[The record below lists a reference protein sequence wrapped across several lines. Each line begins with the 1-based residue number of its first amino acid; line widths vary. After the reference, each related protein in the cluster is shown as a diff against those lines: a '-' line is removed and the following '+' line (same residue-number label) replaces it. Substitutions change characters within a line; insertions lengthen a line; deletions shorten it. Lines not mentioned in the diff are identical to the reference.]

1 MSEYIE
7 KEIEKRKK
15 AEEKL
20 NKKLKKQKSKK
31 QYSYKGYTAKNVF
44 CYPLLIILAKFIE
57 LYEKYENFFYSC
69 SNEQLKE
76 YLEKYLI
83 NYCIYDEEENY
94 FWFWVDRDYD
104 ILDWEKINKHPII
117 KRRLRTAS
125 YFRIKKIIED
135 ESFTIPG
142 CTRETIK
149 SDYDNRV
156 TGIKFFPEKN

>member
-20 NKKLKKQKSKK
+20 EKQKNKK

-44 CYPLLIILAKFIE
+44 CYPLLIVFVKFDE

-69 SNEQLKE
+69 NDEQLKE

-83 NYCIYDEEENY
+83 NYCIYDEAENY
-94 FWFWVDRDYD
+94 FWFWADRDYKM
-104 ILDWEKINKHPII
+104 LSWKKINKHPII
-117 KRRLRTAS
+117 KRRLRKAS
-125 YFRIKKIIED
+125 HFRIKKIIED
-135 ESFTIPG
+135 ESFTILG
-142 CTRETIK
+142 CTRETERN
-149 SDYDNRV
+149 DYDNRI